1 MSETESLMTAGPAP
15 IPGDAHG
22 RGMREHAQPRGS
34 LREAWGHRELLFF
47 LAWRDVKVRYKQ
59 TALGVLWAVI
69 QPLFTMV
76 LFTVLFG
83 RFAKLS
89 SDGVPRP
96 IFYFSALLPWTYLSN
111 TVGAAS
117 MSLVTNSN
125 LLTKIYFPRFMLP
138 AAVVLSGLM
147 DFLIGSALLVGFILY
162 YHVGV
167 GWSLLLWPLLVAQM
181 ALLGLTI
188 GLFLSAVNVKY
199 RDVKYAIPFVV
210 QLWMFITPVIYPV
223 SMIPKAYRPLLAI
236 NPAAGLIEAFRHAIV
251 PSSPVQW
258 NLLGISTVTTILGF
272 VGALAFFKRTESAF
286 ADII

>member
-1 MSETESLMTAGPAP
+1 MH
-15 IPGDAHG
+15 DADSIAAARHPPHAL
-22 RGMREHAQPRGS
+22 REHAQPRGS

-59 TALGVLWAVI
+59 TALGVGWAVI

-83 RFAKLS
+83 RLAKVS

-96 IFYFSALLPWTYLSN
+96 IFYFSALLPWLYLAN
-111 TVGAAS
+111 TVTGAS

-125 LLTKIYFPRFMLP
+125 LLTKIYFPRLMLP

-147 DFLIGSALLVGFILY
+147 DFLIGSVLLVGFIVY

-167 GWSLLLWPLLVAQM
+167 GWSLLLWPLLIAQM
-181 ALLGLTI
+181 AMLALAI
-188 GLFLSAVNVKY
+188 GLFLSAVNAKY

-223 SMIPKAYRPLLAI
+223 SLIPKAYRPLLAV

-251 PSSPVQW
+251 PSAPIHW
-258 NLLGISTVTTILGF
+258 DLLAISAATTVLAF
-272 VGALAFFKRTESAF
+272 VGALAFFKRAESAF